1 MTRASSNHLPRGFW
15 TYLAGMAGMSL
26 GDALLSLAMPF
37 LALRLSTVPDERAV
51 ALVFLAGS
59 LPRFAAPLLGS
70 VADRLTPRAA
80 IGVASGLRAAAVLS
94 VAGLALAGM
103 LPYWGLLALAAANAL
118 LNTLIFAAGS
128 ALVPRLVPDELL
140 ARANALNSGVMMGLP
155 LVGLGLGGVL
165 LGLLTPASVYL
176 CAVPL
181 LALAPLAAFFL
192 PRLAA
197 AEAGKASVLG
207 LWHDLRH
214 GLRTMFGQTFLTA
227 SFGFSFG
234 LNIGLNV
241 MNARA
246 PLALRGAGGDIHAY
260 VVFEVLVAGSI
271 LAGITWASRGR
282 SVPQLHRFAVLGAA
296 LVTLGLLPMLSA
308 AAEAWWA
315 GAVCF
320 GVGLG
325 LVSVATTTRSQQ
337 LVPTAERG
345 RTMGALIGLNALGL
359 TLGAA
364 LAASALSTPTLMLGL
379 ALGLGAAAWTLAR
392 AVQAR

>member
-192 PRLAA
+192 PKLAA

-207 LWHDLRH
+207 LWHDLR
-214 GLRTMFGQTFLTA
+214 TIFGQTFLTA

-392 AVQAR
+392 AVQAG

>member
-1 MTRASSNHLPRGFW
+1 
-15 TYLAGMAGMSL
+15 
-26 GDALLSLAMPF
+26 
-37 LALRLSTVPDERAV
+37 
-51 ALVFLAGS
+51 
-59 LPRFAAPLLGS
+59 
-70 VADRLTPRAA
+70 
-80 IGVASGLRAAAVLS
+80 
-94 VAGLALAGM
+94 M
-103 LPYWGLLALAAANAL
+103 LYWGLLALAAANAL

-165 LGLLTPASVYL
+165 LGLLSPASVYL

-192 PRLAA
+192 PKLAA
-197 AEAGKASVLG
+197 AEARKASVLG
-207 LWHDLRH
+207 LWHDLRR
-214 GLRTMFGQTFLTA
+214 GLRTIFGQTFLTA

-246 PLALRGAGGDIHAY
+246 PLALRSSGGDIHAY
-260 VVFEVLVAGSI
+260 IVFE
-271 LAGITWASRGR
+271 
-282 SVPQLHRFAVLGAA
+282 VLGAA

-308 AAEAWWA
+308 AAQAWWA

-364 LAASALSTPTLMLGL
+364 LAASALSTPALMLGL
-379 ALGLGAAAWTLAR
+379 ALGLGAAAWALDR
-392 AVQAR
+392 AVRAG